1 MLLRCTLDG
10 LVLEAK
16 RNKSETKLIAF
27 DGDEPFEMERVEAV
41 YYELMAATTDDLIWL
56 EQAGYRMLRIALDF
70 VRLPCELF
78 V

>member
-16 RNKSETKLIAF
+16 RNESDTKMIAF
-27 DGDEPFEMERVEAV
+27 DGDESFEMERVEAI
-41 YYELMAATTDDLIWL
+41 YYELVAATSKDLIWL
-56 EQAGYRMLRIALDF
+56 EQAGYRLLRIAPDF
-70 VRLPCELF
+70 MSLPCELF